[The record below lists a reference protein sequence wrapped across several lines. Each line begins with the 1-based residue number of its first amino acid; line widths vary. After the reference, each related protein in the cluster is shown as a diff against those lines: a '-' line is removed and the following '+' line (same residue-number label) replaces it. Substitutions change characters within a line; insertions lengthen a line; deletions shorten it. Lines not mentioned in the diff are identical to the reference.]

1 MRLAHGLIKVAV
13 AALLVTGGV
22 LLFLVPVSELYEF
35 FITEIPYPENDD
47 LYRQIGAVTLA
58 VMGVLAFLPLVPGRR
73 KDREV
78 SFHGTHGEVT
88 IELQHI
94 EDTLEAVVAKLPD
107 VKTIS
112 ISLKPQETPG
122 QVKVFAVAV
131 LRKDA
136 DTDARL
142 ITARVNSFIRTH
154 TQKILGLQ
162 DVLVKLKVKRFLM
175 RMRTVKPEPLLL
187 EAPESPVEPYA
198 QPVAPSPQASPS
210 QSSTAFVRASSVV
223 DSDEEPPVTEIAWPK
238 DDDDDNPDSEKQ
250 TSSSW

>member
-1 MRLAHGLIKVAV
+1 MRLAHCLIKLLV
-13 AALLVTGGV
+13 AAVLVGGGI
-22 LLFLVPVSELYEF
+22 LLFLVPVSELYTF
-35 FITEIPYPENDD
+35 FVTEIPPVENND
-47 LYRQIGAVTLA
+47 LYRQIGGVALA
-58 VMGVLAFLPLVPGRR
+58 VLTLLAFLPIVPKRR
-73 KDREV
+73 KGREV

-88 IELQHI
+88 IELQHV

-112 ISLKPQETPG
+112 IALKPQETPG
-122 QVKVFAVAV
+122 QVMVLAVAV

-162 DVLVKLKVKRFLM
+162 DVRVKLKVKRFLM

-187 EAPESPVEPYA
+187 EAPDGSGEAYA
-198 QPVAPSPQASPS
+198 QAGAPEPQPS
-210 QSSTAFVRASSVV
+210 QPQSSTAFVRASTVV
-223 DSDEEPPVTEIAWPK
+223 DSDVDPTVAEISWPQ
-238 DDDDDNPDSEKQ
+238 DDDEKNPESGKQ
-250 TSSSW
+250 TSGS

>member
-1 MRLAHGLIKVAV
+1 MRLAHCLIKLLV
-13 AALLVTGGV
+13 AAVLVGGGI
-22 LLFLVPVSELYEF
+22 LLFLVPVSELYTF
-35 FITEIPYPENDD
+35 FVTEIPPVENND
-47 LYRQIGAVTLA
+47 LYRQIGGVALA
-58 VMGVLAFLPLVPGRR
+58 VLTLLAFLPIVPKRR
-73 KDREV
+73 KGREV

-88 IELQHI
+88 IELQHV

-112 ISLKPQETPG
+112 IALKPQETPG
-122 QVKVFAVAV
+122 QVMVLAVAV

-162 DVLVKLKVKRFLM
+162 DVRVKLKVKRFLM

-187 EAPESPVEPYA
+187 EAPDTGSDAYGQGGAPAPES
-198 QPVAPSPQASPS
+198 APP
-210 QSSTAFVRASSVV
+210 QSSTAFVRSSTVV
-223 DSDEEPPVTEIAWPK
+223 DGDEDPAVAEIAWPQGDEK
-238 DDDDDNPDSEKQ
+238 NPESGKQ
-250 TSSSW
+250 TSGGW